1 MTVEYCGN
9 YIYRNGIL
17 ERILNDYGYYAD
29 GAYHFNIT
37 DYQGNI
43 RAVIR
48 EDGILE
54 ETSSYYPYG
63 GLMGSGSMGVQ
74 PYKYGGKEL
83 DRENSL
89 DLYDSHAR
97 MYDPIIG
104 RTTTIDPLAEK
115 YTHLSPYLW
124 CAANP
129 LKYVDKNGMELHFS
143 GTDSKDAIS
152 ELKKKTNLRL
162 KLSSDGAVTYKGKPK
177 NDIDKKLI
185 EIISNTAVDVN
196 VNFTTD
202 SKVTGGSFDGNIKDG
217 DIVRTQQRAHLARLR
232 QMDSWY
238 GMPEGTSLF
247 HEILESYIGGVDTP
261 NAPPVSGHKD
271 SSGNYEATSLEYL
284 NAHSKASKFDSNFI
298 EPIIEITVD
307 KNANIEII
315 NMVKKVAGK
324 TTIHVLR
331 KELK

>member
-1 MTVEYCGN
+1 MRNLQLLIYMVLSSVCYGN
-9 YIYRNGIL
+9 YITVT
-17 ERILNDYGYYAD
+17 A
-29 GAYHFNIT
+29 
-37 DYQGNI
+37 
-43 RAVIR
+43 
-48 EDGILE
+48 
-54 ETSSYYPYG
+54 YYP
-63 GLMGSGSMGVQ
+63 SGI
-74 PYKYGGKEL
+74 PYDVFGFGKVTDRLHIGNRWMSLGMNTYDNTARFHYPLIPSFDTPDPCLDKYP
-83 DRENSL
+83 D
-89 DLYDSHAR
+89 
-97 MYDPIIG
+97 
-104 RTTTIDPLAEK
+104 
-115 YTHLSPYLW
+115 LSPYSH
-124 CAANP
+124 CAGNP
-129 LKYVDKNGMELHFS
+129 LRYVDRNGMELHFS

-284 NAHSKASKFDSNFI
+284 NAHGKASKFDSKFI
-298 EPIIEITVD
+298 EPIIEFNSVT
-307 KNANIEII
+307 ESY
-315 NMVKKVAGK
+315 NMIKKVVGK
-324 TTIHVLR
+324 TKIYELR